1 MFVTLEDET
10 GIGNIVVWSTVF
22 EKFRRTVMT
31 GRLLA
36 VRGLVQKEGLV
47 IHVVAEELIDLSVE
61 LDRLDAP
68 LPLTQGRGDEVL
80 HPGHDQRE
88 LRVKSRDFH

>member
-1 MFVTLEDET
+1 
-10 GIGNIVVWSTVF
+10 
-22 EKFRRTVMT
+22 
-31 GRLLA
+31 
-36 VRGLVQKEGLV
+36 
-47 IHVVAEELIDLSVE
+47 VAEELIDLSAE

-68 LPLTQGRGDEVL
+68 LPLTHGRGDEVT